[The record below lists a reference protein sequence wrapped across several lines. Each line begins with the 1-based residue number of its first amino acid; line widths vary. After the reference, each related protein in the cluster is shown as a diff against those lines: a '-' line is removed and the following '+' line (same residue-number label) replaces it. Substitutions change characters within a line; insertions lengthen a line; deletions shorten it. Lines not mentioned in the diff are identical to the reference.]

1 MIAYTA
7 QHNEQAMQED
17 PTLSALGV
25 EKSWVAGI
33 ASAPLYI
40 ATAILISGL
49 GLAAWFAAF
58 IGAVI
63 AIAVLYRKFVVQMVA
78 RGHKPAVVLAWWGAA
93 QMMFLAVS
101 VWVIQAA

>member
-1 MIAYTA
+1 MA
-7 QHNEQAMQED
+7 
-17 PTLSALGV
+17 TLSV

-49 GLAAWFAAF
+49 DLLAWFVAF
-58 IGAVI
+58 LGAVI

-78 RGHKPAVVLAWWGAA
+78 RGHKPGVVLAWWGAA
-93 QMMFLAVS
+93 QMMFIGAS